1 MITRIEIDGFKSLRG
16 FAVDLEPL
24 TVFIG
29 PNNAGK
35 SNILEAIAL
44 LSRLCSQ
51 PIDEAFKHGRGR
63 AIAQFARSGGEPGRT
78 IRLAVEMLLPLAF
91 DGKGAAIPN
100 RCRYELT
107 IERKSRPSGPS
118 EYLGI
123 LHESLWALDR
133 ANDPWIT
140 SHADLAEYVHHA
152 AEKYCILEQVGE
164 DEQERHVRDTPRLD
178 PDMGD
183 WHIPGGHTSLAAR
196 RNSLGY
202 HPVRLT
208 LSNEVMNRL
217 AELQETHE
225 LPNLDAAFQHALK
238 MGLQRMQKEATAKP
252 KARDICTIVA
262 DTLSAFHLLH
272 LAPAAL
278 RASSERIGPAT
289 IEPDGSNLPAALA
302 TLPAPL
308 VGEIRAD
315 IVSVVPGLSSFE
327 VVPDGDELRI
337 EFTLTGGERL
347 PAELTSDGTLRILA
361 LLTALRVQPRPSAI
375 GVDELE
381 NGIYPGRLRQLL
393 ELLQETVAL
402 TDESDTDESD
412 TGLARQ
418 LPVQLLLTTH
428 SPVMLDAFR
437 SRLQC
442 LRFVDLV
449 RRDKQIV
456 TRARPVGTQA
466 GEDRGRLT
474 VSLREVDQLLQ
485 SADSEI
491 ASST

>member
-1 MITRIEIDGFKSLRG
+1 MITRIEIDGFKSLRD

-35 SNILEAIAL
+35 SNILEAISL

-51 PIDEAFKHGRGR
+51 SVDDAFKHGRGR
-63 AIAQFARSGGEPGRT
+63 AINQFTRSAGEPGRT
-78 IRLAVEMLLPLAF
+78 IRLAVEVLLPPSV
-91 DGKGAAIPN
+91 DDDGAALPN

-107 IERKSRPSGPS
+107 IERKARASGPS

-123 LHESLWALDR
+123 VHESLWVLDR
-133 ANDPWIT
+133 ASDTWIA
-140 SHADLAEYVHHA
+140 SRPELAGHVYHADAKQCVL
-152 AEKYCILEQVGE
+152 KQVSE
-164 DEQERHVRDTPRLD
+164 DEQERHVQVTFLGGPALGIFNSYVDHDETYLTLRGLGFGNAVLNFLFPEKQSTSKPTPRD
-178 PDMGD
+178 VVKRVG
-183 WHIPGGHTSLAAR
+183 
-196 RNSLGY
+196 
-202 HPVRLT
+202 
-208 LSNEVMNRL
+208 
-217 AELQETHE
+217 
-225 LPNLDAAFQHALK
+225 
-238 MGLQRMQKEATAKP
+238 
-252 KARDICTIVA
+252 

-272 LAPAAL
+272 LAPTAL
-278 RASSERIGPAT
+278 RVPSERIGSAT
-289 IEPDGSNLPAALA
+289 LAPDGSNLPAVLA
-302 TLPAPL
+302 NLPASL

-315 IVSVVPGLSSFE
+315 LVSVVPGLSSFE

-361 LLTALRVQPRPSAI
+361 LLTALRLQPRPSA
-375 GVDELE
+375 VAMDELE
-381 NGIYPGRLRQLL
+381 NGIYPGRLRQLI

-402 TDESDTDESD
+402 TDASD
-412 TGLARQ
+412 TGASATAPAGQ

-437 SRLQC
+437 SRPSC

-449 RRDKQIV
+449 RRDRHIA
-456 TRARPVGTQA
+456 TRARSVQPQVGA
-466 GEDRGRLT
+466 DRGRLT

-485 SADSEI
+485 SADSES
-491 ASST
+491 ASSTGDGA